1 MQCRRCRPNQT
12 ETSADYEERVMAY
25 RDVLVVVD
33 DTPECAQRMQF
44 AAGFAAQHEA
54 HLIGMMLRYGLT
66 YAERTEAYVVAAD
79 EKRRRAAEDA
89 AHARIREELE
99 RQARAAGVPV
109 EWYSADGEPVRTVSL
124 FCRHADIA
132 VVGQSVDQPD
142 ALGTAR
148 DLAEHVALAS
158 GRPVVAVP
166 RSGTPAGVGDRVMVA
181 WDAGREATRA
191 VADSLPVLQRAKQVL
206 IYSVDPEEREERHG
220 DLPGADLARH
230 LARHD
235 VNVEVEKVGGFDA
248 LAGEMILNRIA
259 EAGIDLLVMGAYGH
273 TRIRELWLGGVTRH
287 VMRNMTVSVLL
298 SH

>member
-1 MQCRRCRPNQT
+1 
-12 ETSADYEERVMAY
+12 MAY

-33 DTPECAQRMQF
+33 DTPERAQRMQF
-44 AAGFAAQHEA
+44 AARLAARHEA
-54 HLIGMMLRYGLT
+54 HLIGMMLRYGRT
-66 YAERTEAYVVAAD
+66 FAERTGAYVVAAD

-89 AHARIREELE
+89 AHTRIREELE

-132 VVGQSVDQPD
+132 VIGQSVDQPH
-142 ALGTAR
+142 ALGTVR

-158 GRPVVAVP
+158 GRPVVTVP
-166 RSGTPAGVGDRVMVA
+166 RAGTPAGVGDRVMVA
-181 WDAGREATRA
+181 WDAGREAARA
-191 VADSLPVLQRAKQVL
+191 VADSLPVLQRAEQVL
-206 IYSVDPEEREERHG
+206 IYSVDPEERGDRHG
-220 DLPGADLARH
+220 EVPGADLARH

-235 VNVEVEKVGGFDA
+235 VDARVETVSGSDA
-248 LAGEMILNRIA
+248 DAGDLILNRIA

-273 TRIRELWLGGVTRH
+273 TRIRELWLGGVTRQM
-287 VMRNMTVSVLL
+287 MRNMTVPVLL